1 MNTQKTPLV
10 QKLSLVMLVL
20 IFGCLVLMLM
30 YGRKQIESL
39 REGPPVSASSNSTS
53 NDDASIRR
61 AYPSMRSSKTPPLA
75 KVVEPEG
82 AKSAPPAAPAPATV
96 ETPIA
101 AEQPATVLPVATAT
115 ETPEGLS
122 AEPGMSGRVFLTG
135 TPPAETPIRFDAT
148 CGSFHPRRATTTRY
162 VVSRDG
168 GLANVFVYISK
179 GAEKLKVQPE
189 VAPILLEQKDCMYQ
203 PYVLGAMVNQPIQIK
218 NSDPILHNVHA
229 LPKRGDEF
237 NFAQP
242 LQGQVDEH
250 SFSKPELFIKIKCDV
265 HDWMLS
271 YVSVL
276 SHPFFAV
283 TDTNG
288 FFQLP
293 SGLPPGKY
301 EITSAH
307 LKAGTASQTILLKNN
322 NNVRLDFRLPVTGKP
337 WTALTAP

>member
-1 MNTQKTPLV
+1 
-10 QKLSLVMLVL
+10 
-20 IFGCLVLMLM
+20 
-30 YGRKQIESL
+30 
-39 REGPPVSASSNSTS
+39 
-53 NDDASIRR
+53 
-61 AYPSMRSSKTPPLA
+61 
-75 KVVEPEG
+75 
-82 AKSAPPAAPAPATV
+82 
-96 ETPIA
+96 
-101 AEQPATVLPVATAT
+101 
-115 ETPEGLS
+115 
-122 AEPGMSGRVFLTG
+122 
-135 TPPAETPIRFDAT
+135 PPAEIPIRFDAT

-179 GAEKLKVQPE
+179 GAEQLKVEPA
-189 VAPILLEQKDCMYQ
+189 VAPVLLEQKDCMYQ
-203 PYVLGAMVNQPIQIK
+203 PYVFGAMVNQPIQIK

-229 LPKRGDEF
+229 LPKRENEF

-242 LQGQVDEH
+242 LQGQVDERA
-250 SFSKPELFIKIKCDV
+250 FTKPELFIKIKCDV

-301 EITSAH
+301 ELTAAH
-307 LKAGTASQTILLKNN
+307 LKAGTASQTILLKKS

-337 WTALTAP
+337 WMALTAP